1 MMTRSPKGLYEF
13 PNRDP
18 AETQMKYLERFIAS
32 TEAWARRVLDEA
44 AAKPKVR
51 PGKKSIPSFHA
62 DHVHFA
68 NLIIRNSSELRAE
81 LTWAA
86 KNSVDTLQV
95 AFLMM
100 RFCGAAFS
108 GLLVEKERAQHAGLG
123 KFAGGD
129 KGGLE
134 SKKVT
139 KEHREEIHR
148 TMASTPKGQKMVA
161 YTALARRL
169 RLSQRTIERVAAEK

>member
-1 MMTRSPKGLYEF
+1 MARSPKGLYDF

-18 AETQMKYLERFIAS
+18 AEPQIKYLERFIAS
-32 TEAWARRVLDEA
+32 TEAWARRVLNDA

-51 PGKKSIPSFHA
+51 RGKKAVPSLPA

-68 NLIIRNSSELRAE
+68 KLIIRNSSELRTE
-81 LTWAA
+81 LSWAA
-86 KNSVDTLQV
+86 KNSTEALQV

-100 RFCGAAFS
+100 RFCGTAFS
-108 GLLVEKERAQHAGLG
+108 GLLIEKERAQHAGLG

-139 KEHREEIHR
+139 NEHREEIHR
-148 TMASTPKGQKMVA
+148 TISSTPKGQKMVA
-161 YTALARRL
+161 YRTLARRL
-169 RLSQRTIERVAAEK
+169 RLGRRTIERVASEK